1 MLVTVENAV
10 SSGLVTVKLV
20 ISYVL
25 VTCWLVVTWPP
36 DEGCATTSDPETQQ
50 GMHFIR
56 FQFSN
61 SCTVKPRGCEHLGT
75 RAKVFTLVG
84 FHIGGCLNKWMF
96 TLGVH
101 ISEVLS

>member
-1 MLVTVENAV
+1 MGSQHF
-10 SSGLVTVKLV
+10 SSVFAGRA
-20 ISYVL
+20 
-25 VTCWLVVTWPP
+25 WLHLPRQS
-36 DEGCATTSDPETQQ
+36 SDPETQQ

-61 SCTVKPRGCEHLGT
+61 SCTVKPQRCEHLGT
-75 RAKVFTLVG
+75 RAKAFTLVG
-84 FHIGGCLNKWMF
+84 FHIGGSLNKWMF